1 MEFRHQAANQN
12 SLTRKD
18 RLLNLLPGVLH
29 FPNSD
34 SSPKTLSTRTSTVVG
49 KLDTFGLVPTS
60 AISSLTR
67 SFQEIRPLAD
77 SLSWR
82 APEVGGHLRDLAWS
96 DTY

>member
-29 FPNSD
+29 FPNFD
-34 SSPKTLSTRTSTVVG
+34 SSPKTLSTRTSTMVG

-60 AISSLTR
+60 PITPAVSMGGR
-67 SFQEIRPLAD
+67 RPLAD

-96 DTY
+96 DTH